1 MSSCLKLIEGCMSKK
16 KSNRNEAEHTAIIV
30 HYRMDNKR
38 KHKRFETCC
47 EIEYYVNS
55 QAYKG
60 ISRDLSLK
68 GLFIE
73 TDKALD
79 ADSVIDIQ
87 IYLPNGSTAK
97 LKGRIRTT
105 LQKSGSRIPADSSKQ
120 GMGVEII
127 EQDVNYSRFIT
138 AMYVQHTLSLRNGS

>member
-1 MSSCLKLIEGCMSKK
+1 
-16 KSNRNEAEHTAIIV
+16 
-30 HYRMDNKR
+30 MDNKR
-38 KHKRFETCC
+38 KYKRFKTYCK
-47 EIEYYVNS
+47 IEYYANS
-55 QAYKG
+55 HAYKG

-73 TDKALD
+73 TEKALA

-87 IYLPNGSTAK
+87 IYLPNGTTSK
-97 LKGRIRTT
+97 LRGRIRTT
-105 LQKSGSRIPADSSKQ
+105 LQKSRSIIPAESSKQ

-138 AMYVQHTLSLRNGS
+138 SMYVQDTLSLRNGS